1 MISCNSRPFIHLF
14 IRVLLVCILAPIQ
27 PGYAGDAATEKAKTE
42 IDTKSYEDI
51 LARVIAIY
59 PTLQSAIIQVQRS
72 TLELDRIYSTLT
84 WIATADTHF
93 SHDIAGFGTPADT
106 VIARGVLTR
115 KLESGDRITLDA
127 SYIRTDN
134 EVVFINTLP
143 NPSNDSAINLSY
155 RKPLKKDAGNV
166 EYHSSEEAARAQITA
181 SQADEFVLRDT
192 LAKQVAVLYFA
203 LATIEVNH
211 ANTREGVD
219 RLRRLHAFVIRNKKL
234 GISEE
239 KDILQSQARL
249 DRKLAVLT
257 TLETARNQSLFN
269 LNRLMNIP
277 ATTKYSSKLDYTKK
291 EIPARNILQEQVF
304 SYSPALSKA
313 QASKQAAESD
323 IELQRNNKKD
333 TLDVIVSV
341 GARAKSGPTA
351 ETDID
356 ETDLAGKVGLE
367 YRAHLDKSGLRAAL
381 QQALLNR
388 DIADNQI
395 QQLGIDLDNDID
407 RLLGLIHDQKRSI
420 NSNSR
425 LKNAEQKKFDEA
437 VTRYRTGRTT
447 TADLIIFEEDLS
459 VAESALANSQVDLV
473 STLNELERLR
483 GFIWKDL

>member
-1 MISCNSRPFIHLF
+1 VISCNSRLFIHLF
-14 IRVLLVCILAPIQ
+14 IRILLICIFAPIQ
-27 PGYAGDAATEKAKTE
+27 PAYAGDAATEKVKTE
-42 IDTKSYEDI
+42 TKSYEDI
-51 LARVIAIY
+51 LARVIAVY

-84 WIATADTHF
+84 WIATADTNF

-127 SYIRTDN
+127 SYVRTDN

-166 EYHSSEEAARAQITA
+166 EYHSAEEAARAQITA
-181 SQADEFVLRDT
+181 SQAEEFVLRDT

-291 EIPARNILQEQVF
+291 EIPARNILHEQVF
-304 SYSPALSKA
+304 NYSPALSKA
-313 QASKQAAESD
+313 QASKQAAESN

-341 GARAKSGPTA
+341 GARAKAGPTA

-395 QQLGIDLDNDID
+395 QQLGIDLNNDID

-420 NSNSR
+420 SSNSR

-437 VTRYRTGRTT
+437 VTRYQTGRTT